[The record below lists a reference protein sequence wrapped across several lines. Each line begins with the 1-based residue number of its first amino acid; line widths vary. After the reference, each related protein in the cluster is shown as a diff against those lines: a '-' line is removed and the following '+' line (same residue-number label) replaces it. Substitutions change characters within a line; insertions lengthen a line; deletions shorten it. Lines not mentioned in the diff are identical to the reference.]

1 MPKEVAPSRDEDRS
15 DGGGEPK
22 VDGDGGEKGARRGH
36 ESDGESERRA
46 AETEERSSGNV
57 FIAPGG
63 REGGRGRRKPAAE
76 ISAAID
82 DAGEDCGRDSNES
95 EGEREGKAGETG
107 EGITGNDSPLF
118 NARGDGGMRRN
129 PRRRRR

>member
-1 MPKEVAPSRDEDRS
+1 MAAAAALGHGRE
-15 DGGGEPK
+15 
-22 VDGDGGEKGARRGH
+22 H

-46 AETEERSSGNV
+46 AETEERSSGDD
-57 FIAPGG
+57 FIAPEG

-82 DAGEDCGRDSNES
+82 DAGEDCGHDSNES

-107 EGITGNDSPLF
+107 EGITGSDSPLF